1 MSDAGLD
8 VPPDLLVL
16 VEHQVWVRREAEGLA
31 TVGIT
36 ALGARLAGEI
46 YMCRVKGVGSVIE
59 QGRGLAVV
67 ELAKS
72 IVSVKSP
79 VAGTVVEVNPLVA
92 NRPEWVHDD
101 PYGQG
106 WLARLRW
113 PDPAAD
119 AAALQGGERLRQAMR
134 EHARLFRADG

>member
-1 MSDAGLD
+1 LNETALE

-16 VEHQVWVRREAEGLA
+16 VEHQVWVRHEAGGLA

-79 VAGTVVEVNPLVA
+79 VSGTVAEVNDEVSA
-92 NRPEWVHDD
+92 RPDWIHDE
-101 PYGQG
+101 PYGRG
-106 WLARLRW
+106 WLARLRC
-113 PDPAAD
+113 PDPAAE
-119 AAALQGGERLRQAMR
+119 AQALLGGEPLRQAMR

>member
-8 VPPDLLVL
+8 VPADLLVL

-46 YMCRVKGVGSVIE
+46 YMCRVKGIGSVIE

-106 WLARLRW
+106 WLARLRC
-113 PDPAAD
+113 PNPSAD

-134 EHARLFRADG
+134 EHARLFRADS